1 MKYNLSKIM
10 LKAWKVYRKTKNIS
24 FAEAL
29 HRAWLSAK
37 AEEINAKRIED
48 AKHAAGI
55 TEETNTFAKW
65 KELGYKVK
73 AWSISIIRMF
83 SYLGKQ
89 GRRRR
94 IQGKFLW
101 KVSGRNNL
109 IKSPYQSG
117 NSDKG
122 KVTRQTIKIEG
133 LCVL

>member
-1 MKYNLSKIM
+1 M
-10 LKAWKVYRKTKNIS
+10 
-24 FAEAL
+24 
-29 HRAWLSAK
+29 
-37 AEEINAKRIED
+37 
-48 AKHAAGI
+48 
-55 TEETNTFAKW
+55 
-65 KELGYKVK
+65 
-73 AWSISIIRMF
+73 IRMF